1 MPTTVDPLDIWILVL
16 FLGGTVLYGIWSGRY
31 SRTTSAY
38 FLAERTLPWY
48 AVMLSVV
55 ATETSVLT
63 FISVPGIAY
72 RGNWFFLQLA
82 FGYIIGRV
90 AVSLL
95 LLPLY
100 YAKGITSIYQ
110 YIGQRFGARVQKVT
124 SAVFMVTRILA
135 DGVRFFATAL
145 LVQTLL
151 PLTIPQAVLLV
162 GGVTLV
168 YTLAGGIRSVVWMDT
183 VQFVLYLGCGL
194 VSLWFIHNLID
205 GGLGAGL
212 SQLAEAGKLGVFN
225 FRAGEVFSLQAA
237 YAFPAAIL
245 GGAFLSF
252 ASHGTDY
259 MMVQRILS
267 TRNLSAARL
276 ALVGSGLFV
285 AFQFALFML
294 VGALLWVVFQGEAL
308 GVDKEYPRFIA
319 TYLPAGLKGVL
330 LAGVLAAAMSTLSS
344 SINSLASS
352 TVNDWLKRTDDLR
365 LSRLV
370 SLGWGLVLMLMAVAV
385 MFLPGDN
392 PVVELGLQ
400 IASYTYGGLLGLFL
414 LGRTKTRFRPAALIT
429 GLLGAAGA
437 VLALKGLGVAW
448 TWYIIVATAV
458 NMGLAYGVH
467 TALSRLGFATGGPNH
482 ATE

>member
-1 MPTTVDPLDIWILVL
+1 MPTTIDPLDIWILTF

-31 SRTTSAY
+31 SKTTRAY
-38 FLAERTLPWY
+38 FLAERNLPWY
-48 AVMLSVV
+48 AVMFSLV

-63 FISVPGIAY
+63 FISVPGLAY

-110 YIGQRFGARVQKVT
+110 YIGQRFGVQVQKVT
-124 SAVFMVTRILA
+124 SAVFLFTRILA

-151 PLTIPQAVLLV
+151 PLSIPQAVLLM

-183 VQFVLYLGCGL
+183 VQFILYLGCGL
-194 VSLWFIHNLID
+194 LSLWFIHDIIA

-212 SQLAEAGKLGVFN
+212 SQLAEAGKLGVAN
-225 FRAGEVFSLQAA
+225 LTLEGIFSDKTPYTFIAA
-237 YAFPAAIL
+237 VL

-267 TRNLSAARL
+267 TRSIKSARM
-276 ALVGSGLFV
+276 ALVGSGVFV

-294 VGALLWVVFQGEAL
+294 VGGLLWVVFKGEAI
-308 GVDKEYPRFIA
+308 GVDQEYPRFIA
-319 TYLPAGLKGVL
+319 TYLPTGLKGVL

-352 TVNDWLKRTDDLR
+352 TVNDWLKRTDDIR

-370 SLGWGLVLMLMAVAV
+370 SLGWGVVLMGTAMVIMLLPRENAV
-385 MFLPGDN
+385 
-392 PVVELGLQ
+392 VVLGLQ

-414 LGRTKTRFRPAALIT
+414 LGRTGTRFRPAALIT

-437 VLALKGLGVAW
+437 VLVLKGFDIAW
-448 TWYIIVATAV
+448 TWYIVVATAV
-458 NMGLAYGVH
+458 NVGLAYGVEF
-467 TALSRLGFATGGPNH
+467 AIFRIGSRFKSTG
-482 ATE
+482 

>member
-1 MPTTVDPLDIWILVL
+1 MDPLDIFILVL
-16 FLGGTVLYGIWSGRY
+16 FLGGTILYGIWSGRY
-31 SRTTSAY
+31 GKTTRAY

-72 RGNWFFLQLA
+72 QGNWFFLQLA
-82 FGYIIGRV
+82 FGYILGRV

-100 YAKGITSIYQ
+100 YAQGIISIYQ
-110 YIGQRFGARVQKVT
+110 YIGQRFGVMVQRVT
-124 SAVFMVTRILA
+124 SAIFLFTRILA

-151 PLTIPQAVLLV
+151 PLTIPQAVLLI
-162 GGVTLV
+162 GAVTLV

-183 VQFVLYLGCGL
+183 VQFILYLGCGL
-194 VSLWFIHNLID
+194 LSLWFIHDLID
-205 GGLGAGL
+205 GGLGTGIR
-212 SQLAEAGKLGVFN
+212 QLLEVGKLDLLN
-225 FRAGEVFSLQAA
+225 FRGGEVLSLKTT
-237 YAFPAAIL
+237 YAFPAAVL

-259 MMVQRILS
+259 VMVQRILS
-267 TRNLSAARL
+267 TRSLGAARM

-285 AFQFALFML
+285 TFQFALFML
-294 VGALLWVVFQGEAL
+294 VGGLLWIVFQGEAI
-308 GVDKEYPRFIA
+308 GVDQEYPRFIA
-319 TYLPAGLKGVL
+319 TYLPAGLKGLL

-352 TVNDWLKRTDDLR
+352 TVNDWLKRTDDMR

-370 SLGWGLVLMLMAVAV
+370 SLGWGLVLMVMAVLV
-385 MFLPGDN
+385 MLLPGEN
-392 PVVELGLQ
+392 PVVELGLE

-414 LGRTKTRFRPAALIT
+414 LCRAKTRFHPAALIA

-437 VLALKGLGVAW
+437 VIMLKGLGVAW

-458 NMGLAYGVH
+458 NIGLAYG
-467 TALSRLGFATGGPNH
+467 LNLILLRLQIEAGP
-482 ATE
+482 

>member
-1 MPTTVDPLDIWILVL
+1 MIDPLDVWVLVL
-16 FLGGTVLYGIWSGRY
+16 FLGGTVAYGLWSGRR
-31 SRTTSAY
+31 STTTEAY
-38 FLAERTLPWY
+38 FLAGRTLPWW

-82 FGYIIGRV
+82 LGYILGRI
-90 AVSLL
+90 AVSVL

-110 YIGQRFGARVQKVT
+110 YIGQRFGRQVQRVT
-124 SAVFMVTRILA
+124 SAIFLVTRILA

-145 LVQTLL
+145 LVVTLL
-151 PLTIPQAVLLV
+151 PLTMFQAVLLI
-162 GGVTLV
+162 GGVTLI
-168 YTLAGGIRSVVWMDT
+168 YTLAGGIRAVVWMDT
-183 VQFVLYLGCGL
+183 LQFALYVGCGIL
-194 VSLWFIHNLID
+194 SLYIIHGLID
-205 GGLGAGL
+205 GGLTAGL
-212 SQLAEAGKLGVFN
+212 GQLQDAGKLAMIN
-225 FRAGEVFSLQAA
+225 LRPGELLSPSVA

-245 GGAFLSF
+245 GGGFLSF

-259 MMVQRILS
+259 MMVQRVLS
-267 TRNLSAARL
+267 TVNLKAARM

-285 AFQFALFML
+285 FAQFALFML
-294 VGALLWVVFQGEAL
+294 VGGLLWVVFQGEAI
-308 GVDKEYPRFIA
+308 GVDREYPRFIV
-319 TYLPAGLKGVL
+319 TYLPAGLRGVL

-352 TVNDWLKRTDDLR
+352 TVNDWLTALSDDLR
-365 LSRLV
+365 RSRQV
-370 SLGWGLVLMLMAVAV
+370 SLGWGLVLMVVALM
-385 MFLPGDN
+385 FQSRES

-414 LGRTKTRFRPAALIT
+414 LGRTTIEFRLAALVT

-437 VLALKGLGVAW
+437 VLVLKGLGVAW
-448 TWYIIVATAV
+448 TWYILVATAV
-458 NMGLAYGVH
+458 NMGLAVGVNWG
-467 TALSRLGFATGGPNH
+467 LGRWRRGDPTS
-482 ATE
+482 

>member
-1 MPTTVDPLDIWILVL
+1 MNAIDIWILTF

-31 SRTTSAY
+31 SKTTTAY
-38 FLAERTLPWY
+38 FLAERTMPWY

-63 FISVPGIAY
+63 FISVPGLAY

-82 FGYIIGRV
+82 FGYILGRV

-100 YAKGITSIYQ
+100 YAQGITSIYQ
-110 YIGQRFGARVQKVT
+110 YIGQRFGVRVQRIT
-124 SAVFMVTRILA
+124 SAIFLVTRILA

-151 PLTIPQAVLLV
+151 PLTIPQAVLLM

-183 VQFVLYLGCGL
+183 VQFILYLGCGL
-194 VSLWFIHNLID
+194 LSLWFIHGLIE
-205 GGLGAGL
+205 GGLGSGIT
-212 SQLAEAGKLGVFN
+212 QMVEAGKLGVLN
-225 FRAGEVFSLQAA
+225 FRGGEVLSLKAA

-267 TRNLSAARL
+267 TRNISAARM
-276 ALVGSGLFV
+276 ALVGSGVFV
-285 AFQFALFML
+285 TFQFALFML
-294 VGALLWVVFQGEAL
+294 VGGLLWVVFQGEAI
-308 GVDKEYPRFIA
+308 GVDQEYPRFIA

-352 TVNDWLKRTDDLR
+352 TVNDWLKRTQDMR

-370 SLGWGLVLMLMAVAV
+370 SLGWGAVLMGTAIIIMLLPRENAV
-385 MFLPGDN
+385 
-392 PVVELGLQ
+392 VVLGLQ

-414 LGRTKTRFRPAALIT
+414 LGRTRTSFHPAALVI

-437 VLALKGLGVAW
+437 VLTLKGLGIAW

-458 NMGLAYGVH
+458 NMGLAYGANAIL
-467 TALSRLGFATGGPNH
+467 TLLYARKGD
-482 ATE
+482 

>member
-1 MPTTVDPLDIWILVL
+1 MPTTIDPRDILIIAL
-16 FLGGTVLYGIWSGRY
+16 FLCGTVLYGIWSGRY
-31 SRTTSAY
+31 SKTTRAY
-38 FLAERTLPWY
+38 FLAERNLPWY

-110 YIGQRFGARVQKVT
+110 YIGQRFGALVQRVT
-124 SAVFMVTRILA
+124 SAIFLFTRILA

-145 LVQTLL
+145 LVHTLL
-151 PLTIPQAVLLV
+151 PLTIPQAVLLI
-162 GGVTLV
+162 GAVTLV

-183 VQFVLYLGCGL
+183 VQFILYLGCGL
-194 VSLWFIHNLID
+194 LSLWFIHDLID

-212 SQLAEAGKLGVFN
+212 SQLAEAGKL
-225 FRAGEVFSLQAA
+225 EVANITLEGIFSDKTP
-237 YAFPAAIL
+237 YTIIAAIL

-267 TRNLSAARL
+267 TRNIASARM
-276 ALVGSGLFV
+276 ALVGSGIFV
-285 AFQFALFML
+285 TFQFALFML
-294 VGALLWVVFQGEAL
+294 VGALLSVVFQGETMR
-308 GVDKEYPRFIA
+308 VDTEYPRFIA
-319 TYLPAGLKGVL
+319 EYLPTGLKGVL

-352 TVNDWLKRTDDLR
+352 TVNDWLRLTDDMR

-370 SLGWGLVLMLMAVAV
+370 SLGWGLVLMAMALAV

-414 LGRTKTRFRPAALIT
+414 LSRTKTRFHPAALIS

-437 VLALKGLGVAW
+437 VLALKGLGIAW
-448 TWYIIVATAV
+448 TWYILVATTV
-458 NMGLAYGVH
+458 NIILAYGLNM
-467 TALSRLGFATGGPNH
+467 ALLRSQIGTGS
-482 ATE
+482 

>member
-1 MPTTVDPLDIWILVL
+1 MPTTIDPLDIWILAL
-16 FLGGTVLYGIWSGRY
+16 FLGGTVAYGIWSGRY
-31 SRTTSAY
+31 SKTTSAY
-38 FLAERTLPWY
+38 FLAERNLPWY

-63 FISVPGIAY
+63 FISVPGLAY

-82 FGYIIGRV
+82 FGYILGRV

-100 YAKGITSIYQ
+100 YARGITSIYQ
-110 YIGQRFGARVQKVT
+110 YIGQRFGLSVQRVT
-124 SAVFMVTRILA
+124 STVFLFTRLLA

-151 PLTIPQAVLLV
+151 PLTIPQAVLLM
-162 GGVTLV
+162 GSVTLV

-194 VSLWFIHNLID
+194 VSLWFIHGLID

-212 SQLAEAGKLGVFN
+212 SQLAEAGKLGVLN
-225 FRAGEVFSLQAA
+225 ITLEGIFSNKTP
-237 YAFPAAIL
+237 YTIIAAIL

-267 TRNLSAARL
+267 TRSLGAARL
-276 ALVGSGLFV
+276 ALVGSGVFV
-285 AFQFALFML
+285 TFQFALFML
-294 VGALLWVVFQGEAL
+294 VGALLWVVFQGEAI
-308 GVDKEYPRFIA
+308 GVDQEYPRFIA
-319 TYLPAGLKGVL
+319 TYLPTGLKGVL

-370 SLGWGLVLMLMAVAV
+370 SLGWGLVLMAMAVAV
-385 MFLPGDN
+385 MLLPGDN

-414 LGRTKTRFRPAALIT
+414 LGRTGKRFHPAALIT

-448 TWYIIVATAV
+448 TWYILVATAV
-458 NMGLAYGVH
+458 NIGLACGVNLAV
-467 TALSRLGFATGGPNH
+467 TWLRTETGR
-482 ATE
+482 

>member
-1 MPTTVDPLDIWILVL
+1 MPATIDPLDIWILTL
-16 FLGGTVLYGIWSGRY
+16 FLGGTVIYGIWSGRY
-31 SRTTSAY
+31 SKTTTAY

-63 FISVPGIAY
+63 FISVPGMAY

-82 FGYIIGRV
+82 FGYILGRV
-90 AVSLL
+90 LVSFL

-110 YIGQRFGARVQKVT
+110 YIGQRFGQQVQRVT
-124 SAVFMVTRILA
+124 SAVFLFTRLLA

-151 PLTIPQAVLLV
+151 PLTIPQAVLLM

-183 VQFVLYLGCGL
+183 VQFILYLSCGIL
-194 VSLWFIHNLID
+194 SLWFIHGLID
-205 GGLGAGL
+205 GGLAAGL
-212 SQLAEAGKLGVFN
+212 SQLAEAGKLGVLN
-225 FRAGEVFSLQAA
+225 FRSGEVFSLKAA
-237 YAFPAAIL
+237 YAFPAAII

-252 ASHGTDY
+252 ASHGADY
-259 MMVQRILS
+259 MMVQRVLS
-267 TRNLSAARL
+267 TRSLPAARM

-285 AFQFALFML
+285 TFQFALFML
-294 VGALLWVVFQGEAL
+294 VGGLLWIVFQGETL
-308 GVDKEYPRFIA
+308 GVDQEYPRFIA
-319 TYLPAGLKGVL
+319 TYLPTGLKGVL

-365 LSRLV
+365 LSRLI
-370 SLGWGLVLMLMAVAV
+370 SLGWGTVLMGMAILV
-385 MFLPGDN
+385 MWLPGEN

-414 LGRTKTRFRPAALIT
+414 MGRARIHFYPAALIT
-429 GLLGAAGA
+429 GLLGAAAA
-437 VLALKGLGVAW
+437 VLVLKGFGIAW
-448 TWYIIVATAV
+448 TWYIIVATVA
-458 NMGLAYGVH
+458 NIGLAYVVNLAISKLR
-467 TALSRLGFATGGPNH
+467 TETGGLF
-482 ATE
+482 

>member
-1 MPTTVDPLDIWILVL
+1 MDPIDIFIIAL

-31 SRTTSAY
+31 SKTTRAY
-38 FLAERTLPWY
+38 FLAERNLPWY

-110 YIGQRFGARVQKVT
+110 YIGQRFGALVQRVT
-124 SAVFMVTRILA
+124 SAVFLFTRILA

-145 LVQTLL
+145 LVHTLL
-151 PLTIPQAVLLV
+151 PLTIPQAVLLI
-162 GGVTLV
+162 GAVTLV

-183 VQFVLYLGCGL
+183 VQFILYLGCGL
-194 VSLWFIHNLID
+194 LSLWFIHDLID
-205 GGLGAGL
+205 GGLGTGIR
-212 SQLAEAGKLGVFN
+212 QLLEAGKMDLLN
-225 FRAGEVFSLQAA
+225 FREGEVFSLKTA
-237 YAFPAAIL
+237 YAFPAALL

-267 TRNLSAARL
+267 TRSLSAARM

-285 AFQFALFML
+285 TFQFALFML
-294 VGALLWVVFQGEAL
+294 VGGLLWVVFQGEAI
-308 GVDKEYPRFIA
+308 GVDQEYPRFIA
-319 TYLPAGLKGVL
+319 TYLPAGLKGLL

-352 TVNDWLKRTDDLR
+352 TVNDWLKRTDNMR

-370 SLGWGLVLMLMAVAV
+370 SLGWGTVLMVMAVLV
-385 MFLPGDN
+385 MLLPGES

-414 LGRTKTRFRPAALIT
+414 LCRTRTRFHPAALIA

-437 VLALKGLGVAW
+437 VLLLKSLGIAW

-458 NMGLAYGVH
+458 NISLAYGLNLV
-467 TALSRLGFATGGPNH
+467 LLRLQIETGS
-482 ATE
+482 

>member
-1 MPTTVDPLDIWILVL
+1 MPTTIDPLDIWIIAF
-16 FLGGTVLYGIWSGRY
+16 FLGGTVVYGIWSGRY
-31 SRTTSAY
+31 SKTTAAY

-63 FISVPGIAY
+63 FISVPGMAY

-82 FGYIIGRV
+82 FGYILGRV

-100 YAKGITSIYQ
+100 YATGITSIYQ
-110 YIGQRFGARVQKVT
+110 YIGQRFGWRVQRVT
-124 SAVFMVTRILA
+124 SAIFLFTRLLA

-145 LVQTLL
+145 LVHTLL
-151 PLTIPQAVLLV
+151 PLTIPQAVLLM

-183 VQFVLYLGCGL
+183 VQFILYLGCGL
-194 VSLWFIHNLID
+194 LSLWFIHDLID
-205 GGLGAGL
+205 GGLAVGV
-212 SQLAEAGKLGVFN
+212 SRLAEAGKLGVLN
-225 FRAGEVFSLQAA
+225 FHGGEVFSPKAT

-259 MMVQRILS
+259 MMVQRVLS
-267 TRNLSAARL
+267 TRSLKAARM
-276 ALVGSGLFV
+276 ALVGSGVFV
-285 AFQFALFML
+285 TFQFALFML
-294 VGALLWVVFQGEAL
+294 VGGLLWVVFQGEAI
-308 GVDKEYPRFIA
+308 GVDREYPRFIA

-352 TVNDWLKRTDDLR
+352 TVNDWFKRTNDMR

-370 SLGWGLVLMLMAVAV
+370 SLGWGVVLMAMAVLV
-385 MFLPGDN
+385 MLLPGDS

-414 LGRTKTRFRPAALIT
+414 MGRSEARFHPAALIT

-437 VLALKGLGVAW
+437 VLLLKGLGVAW

-458 NMGLAYGVH
+458 NIGLAYGVNLV
-467 TALSRLGFATGGPNH
+467 LSRLRIETGG
-482 ATE
+482 

>member
-1 MPTTVDPLDIWILVL
+1 MPTAINSLDIWILII
-16 FLGGTVLYGIWSGRY
+16 FLGGTVVYGIWSGRY
-31 SRTTSAY
+31 GRTTSAY
-38 FLAERTLPWY
+38 FLAERNLPWY
-48 AVMLSVV
+48 TVMLSVV

-63 FISVPGIAY
+63 FISVPGLAY

-100 YAKGITSIYQ
+100 YVQGVTSIYQ
-110 YIGQRFGARVQKVT
+110 YIGQRFGSRVQRVA
-124 SAVFMVTRILA
+124 SAIFLVTRLLA

-151 PLTIPQAVLLV
+151 PLTVTQAVLLI

-183 VQFVLYLGCGL
+183 VQFILYLGCGL
-194 VSLWFIHNLID
+194 LSLWFIHGLID
-205 GGLGAGL
+205 GGLGSGISEL
-212 SQLAEAGKLGVFN
+212 LAAGKLGVVN
-225 FRAGEVFSLQAA
+225 FRVDEVFSLKAA
-237 YAFPAAIL
+237 YAFPAAII

-259 MMVQRILS
+259 MMVQRVLS
-267 TRNLSAARL
+267 TRNISAARL
-276 ALVGSGLFV
+276 ALVGSGVFV
-285 AFQFALFML
+285 TFQFALFML
-294 VGALLWVVFQGEAL
+294 VGGLLWVVFQGEAI
-308 GVDKEYPRFIA
+308 GVDQEYPRFIA
-319 TYLPAGLKGVL
+319 EYLPVGLKGIL

-352 TVNDWLKRTDDLR
+352 TVNDWLRRKDDMR

-370 SLGWGLVLMLMAVAV
+370 SLGWGLVLMAMGLVV
-385 MFLPGDN
+385 MLLPGDS

-414 LGRTKTRFRPAALIT
+414 LGRTRVKFHPATLIT
-429 GLLGAAGA
+429 GLVGAAAA
-437 VLALKGLGVAW
+437 VLVLAGLGIAW
-448 TWYIIVATAV
+448 TWYIVVATAV
-458 NMGLAYGVH
+458 NIGLVYG
-467 TALSRLGFATGGPNH
+467 LNLILQQMQIGIKS
-482 ATE
+482 

>member
-1 MPTTVDPLDIWILVL
+1 MPTTIDPLDIWILAL
-16 FLGGTVLYGIWSGRY
+16 FLGGTVAYGIWSGRY

-38 FLAERTLPWY
+38 FLAERNLPWY

-63 FISVPGIAY
+63 FISVPGMAY

-82 FGYIIGRV
+82 FGYILGRV

-100 YAKGITSIYQ
+100 YARGITSIYQ
-110 YIGQRFGARVQKVT
+110 YIGQRFGVRVQRVT
-124 SAVFMVTRILA
+124 SAVFLFTRLLA

-151 PLTIPQAVLLV
+151 PLTIPQAVLLI

-168 YTLAGGIRSVVWMDT
+168 YTLTGGIRSVVWMDT

-194 VSLWFIHNLID
+194 LSLWFIHDLIG
-205 GGLGAGL
+205 GGLRAGISEL
-212 SQLAEAGKLGVFN
+212 LEAGKLGVLN
-225 FRAGEVFSLQAA
+225 FRGGEVFSLKVA

-259 MMVQRILS
+259 MMVQRVLS
-267 TRNLSAARL
+267 TRSLSAARL
-276 ALVGSGLFV
+276 ALVGSGVFV
-285 AFQFALFML
+285 TFQFALFML
-294 VGALLWVVFQGEAL
+294 VGGLLWVVFQGEAI
-308 GVDKEYPRFIA
+308 GVDQEYPRFIA
-319 TYLPAGLKGVL
+319 IHLPAGLKGVL

-370 SLGWGLVLMLMAVAV
+370 SLGWGLVLMAMAVSV
-385 MFLPGDN
+385 MLLPGDN

-414 LGRTKTRFRPAALIT
+414 MSRTRPPAGGFHPGALIT
-429 GLLGAAGA
+429 GLLGAAAA
-437 VLALKGLGVAW
+437 VLVLKSLGVAW
-448 TWYIIVATAV
+448 TWYILVATAV
-458 NMGLAYGVH
+458 NIGLACGVNRAV
-467 TALSRLGFATGGPNH
+467 TWLRTETGR
-482 ATE
+482 